1 MASPTPPRRRI
12 VGVSTKMYFT
22 FAQTHSYITSVLEHL
37 SAPTSP
43 PPPRP
48 PRSPDSQ
55 PRIPA
60 SSSSP
65 DDLLSKIDVFILPD
79 HVSLHSTVMR
89 LAHTPIQAGAQDAH
103 HEDRGAY
110 TGFVS
115 PAVLAEVGCRIVELG
130 HAERRRILGETDADA
145 ARKAAAVVRNGMVPL
160 VCIGEKTRPPRA
172 AQSGE
177 EDTEADADGAAVV
190 AAVAE
195 CTAQVEAVLSAI
207 PETAEVILAYE
218 PVWAIGAASPA
229 APGHVAGVVRG
240 IRALP
245 CVRDRG
251 RGTTTRILYGGSA
264 GPGLFA
270 KLKDGGVDGLFLGR
284 FAHDPAQFART
295 VREVA
300 DA

>member
-22 FAQTHSYITSVLEHL
+22 FAQTQSYIASVLEHL
-37 SAPTSP
+37 SPPTP
-43 PPPRP
+43 PPPP

-55 PRIPA
+55 PHIPA

-79 HVSLHSTVMR
+79 HVSLHSAISR
-89 LAHTPIQAGAQDAH
+89 LAHTPILVGAQDAH

-130 HAERRRILGETDADA
+130 HAERRRILSETDADA
-145 ARKAAAVVRNGMVPL
+145 ARKAAAVVRNSMVPL

-172 AQSGE
+172 AQSE
-177 EDTEADADGAAVV
+177 EGDADADGAAVA

-195 CTAQVEAVLSAI
+195 CAAQIEAVLSAI

-218 PVWAIGAASPA
+218 PVWAIGAAAPA
-229 APGHVAGVVRG
+229 APGYVAGVVRG

-245 CVRDRG
+245 CVRDRA

-300 DA
+300 EA